1 MRTSRAT
8 LAASRAILRSTAAG
22 LSAADL
28 ARAARSNRAFLA
40 SAAAAKR
47 SPNPVLLDL
56 FISIYDAQVNWLL
69 FQRVDGFRSAVRH
82 AIIQVL
88 DEAKLEK
95 LARRYARLGTS
106 QNRRL
111 PRRGGARHLDA
122 HDAQPYQ

>member
-1 MRTSRAT
+1 VRPSGAP
-8 LAASRAILRSTAAG
+8 LAASRATLRSTAAG

-69 FQRVDGFRSAVRH
+69 FQRVDGFRSATRH
-82 AIIQVL
+82 AIIQFL
-88 DEAKLEK
+88 EEAKIKK
-95 LARRYARLGTS
+95 LPRRYARLGTP

-111 PRRGGARHLDA
+111 PRR
-122 HDAQPYQ
+122 